1 MSLTLQGGVIANQK
15 TKLAA
20 STQETLEI
28 AGVEDSIVILKDGSY
43 RLIFEVTAVNFG
55 LKSEREQNSIIFQ
68 FQGFLNSLHFPV
80 ELLVQSRKLDLTP
93 YLAKLRQRATVQ
105 TTDLLKAQ
113 TLDYI
118 DFVTEL
124 INMAN
129 IMKKRFYVIIG
140 WENIEL
146 QNISFVD
153 KLLNRGN
160 SVSLLKI
167 SEKDF
172 KSHGEEL
179 RQRADVIA
187 SGLGS
192 IGLHCKQL
200 STSELIEL
208 YYNFYNPSIADK
220 ERLGDLEGLQA
231 NIVSGKESVAGGQI
245 DIEKPLDT
253 VGETPV
259 IDNTSYVREQD
270 KIKKQAE
277 AAESGQTT
285 PTAANATGTLEP
297 QEVEA
302 KPPPTAPPEQTIPP
316 TQNLTP

>member
-1 MSLTLQGGVIANQK
+1 LILFWTGGAIASNK

-20 STQETLEI
+20 STQENLEI
-28 AGVEDSIVILKDGSY
+28 AGVEDGVVILKDGSY
-43 RLIFEVTAVNFG
+43 RMILDVTAVNFG

-68 FQGFLNSLHFPV
+68 FQGFLNSLHFPI
-80 ELLVQSRKLDLTP
+80 EILVQSRKLDLTP
-93 YLAKLRQRATVQ
+93 YLTKLRKRATEQ

-118 DFVTEL
+118 DFISEL

-146 QNISFVD
+146 QNVSFVD

-160 SVSLLKI
+160 SISLLKI

-172 KSHGEEL
+172 KTHGNEL
-179 RQRADVIA
+179 RERAGVIA

-200 STSELIEL
+200 TTEELIEL
-208 YYNFYNPSIADK
+208 FYNFYNPGIADK
-220 ERLGDLEGLQA
+220 ERLGDLETLQA
-231 NIVSGKESVAGGQI
+231 NIVSRKEVEG
-245 DIEKPLDT
+245 DFNVEKPHNTTD
-253 VGETPV
+253 ETPV
-259 IDNTSYVREQD
+259 IDNTQFVREQD

-277 AAESGQTT
+277 AVETAEKTKSA
-285 PTAANATGTLEP
+285 PVAAAP
-297 QEVEA
+297 APA
-302 KPPPTAPPEQTIPP
+302 KPEAA
-316 TQNLTP
+316 TQEISPKAEKPV